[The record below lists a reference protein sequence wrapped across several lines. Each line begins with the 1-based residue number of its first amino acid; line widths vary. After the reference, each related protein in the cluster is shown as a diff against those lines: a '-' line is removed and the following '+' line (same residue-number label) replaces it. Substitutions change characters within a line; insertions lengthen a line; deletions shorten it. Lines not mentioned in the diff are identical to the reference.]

1 MLVNCTVDATGSVTG
16 TSIKQS
22 SGQPDLDKAAINAVN
37 KWKFK
42 PASKAGRKIK
52 ASCIVPFN
60 FEVKKN

>member
-1 MLVNCTVDATGSVTG
+1 
-16 TSIKQS
+16 
-22 SGQPDLDKAAINAVN
+22 VN

-42 PASKAGRKIK
+42 PASKAGRNIK